1 MNIGL
6 WILTTVLLIYSFI
19 KDKAKTF
26 SALKKAAKKLWS
38 MSYLFFFVMAVFSFL
53 LVIVPDYTF
62 DSYIGAGS
70 GIKGVIIALGFGS
83 LSVMPGFVAFPIGA
97 ALKIQGVPLYIIA
110 AFTLSLMTI
119 GVVTFP
125 IEKKFLGTRIAIVR
139 NILAMFVCIITVVF
153 FKMVFGE

>member
-1 MNIGL
+1 
-6 WILTTVLLIYSFI
+6 
-19 KDKAKTF
+19 
-26 SALKKAAKKLWS
+26 